1 LKQPIHLNTD
11 LDQARARF
19 VEGVEHFEAG
29 RPEAAR
35 VAFEAAL
42 ALAPGR
48 ASVLANLGATH
59 LALGQW
65 RDALDV
71 LQRAAAA
78 DASQPDV
85 WRNLGLAHK
94 ELGHWQAAADCLK
107 RSLEAEPHAGLL
119 LVLGQVQLKLGQV
132 QAALSSFDRA
142 LEIDASF
149 TPAWSERG
157 SLLRELN
164 RLDEAARSF
173 EKAMELGADPE
184 LHAYYLASVRNA
196 SRNGMQ
202 NAAIPATSPRL
213 YVEALFDQYAAD
225 FQRHAVEDLRY
236 QGFQTLLRP
245 LLEGGRRYG
254 AVLDLG
260 CGSGLCG
267 RLIRPAC
274 DAVDG
279 VDLSRAMLDEARKS
293 GAYRDLGHA
302 DVAEYLA
309 ACERRYGLVL
319 AADVFVYVGD
329 LAEVFRQVRRVLEPG
344 GCFAM
349 TLERSPGNEDVVLQ
363 PSLRYA
369 HSEAYVRRLA
379 AAHGFQVSETFTA
392 PIRQDQFRPIQG
404 LYVYLT

>member
-1 LKQPIHLNTD
+1 MKQPIHLNTD

-267 RLIRPAC
+267 
-274 DAVDG
+274 
-279 VDLSRAMLDEARKS
+279 
-293 GAYRDLGHA
+293 
-302 DVAEYLA
+302 
-309 ACERRYGLVL
+309 
-319 AADVFVYVGD
+319 
-329 LAEVFRQVRRVLEPG
+329 
-344 GCFAM
+344 
-349 TLERSPGNEDVVLQ
+349 
-363 PSLRYA
+363 
-369 HSEAYVRRLA
+369 
-379 AAHGFQVSETFTA
+379 
-392 PIRQDQFRPIQG
+392 
-404 LYVYLT
+404 

>member
-1 LKQPIHLNTD
+1 LNTD
-11 LDQARARF
+11 FDQARARF
-19 VEGVEHFEAG
+19 LEGVEHFEAG

-35 VAFEAAL
+35 LAFEAAL
-42 ALAPGR
+42 ALAPER
-48 ASVLANLGATH
+48 PSVLANLGATH

-65 RDALDV
+65 RDALAV

-94 ELGHWQAAADCLK
+94 ELGHWQPAADCLK
-107 RSLEAEPHAGLL
+107 RSLQAEPHAGLL

-132 QAALSSFDRA
+132 QAALAAFDRA
-142 LEIDASF
+142 IEIDAAF
-149 TPAWSERG
+149 APAWSERG

-184 LHAYYLASVRNA
+184 LHAYYLASVRKA

-202 NAAIPATSPRL
+202 NAATPATSPRL
-213 YVEALFDQYAAD
+213 YVEALFDEYAAD

-274 DAVDG
+274 EAVDG
-279 VDLSRAMLDEARKS
+279 VDLSRAMLGEARKP
-293 GAYRDLGHA
+293 GVYRDLVHA
-302 DVAEYLA
+302 DVVEYLST
-309 ACERRYGLVL
+309 CERSYGLVL
-319 AADVFVYVGD
+319 AADVFIYVGE
-329 LAEVFRQVRRVLEPG
+329 LAEVFRHVRRVLEPK
-344 GCFAM
+344 GCFAL
-349 TLERSPGNEDVVLQ
+349 TLERSTGNEDVALL

-379 AAHGFQVSETFTA
+379 ATHGFQLNDLFTA
-392 PIRQDQFRPIQG
+392 PLRQDQFRPVQG
-404 LYVYLT
+404 LYVYLV